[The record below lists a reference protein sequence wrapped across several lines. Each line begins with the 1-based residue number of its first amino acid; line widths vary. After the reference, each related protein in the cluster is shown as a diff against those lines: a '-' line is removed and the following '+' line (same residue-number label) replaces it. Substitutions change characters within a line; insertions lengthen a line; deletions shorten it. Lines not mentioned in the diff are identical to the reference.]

1 MTQFNSY
8 LTEEVVEDYSD
19 GIIGRREALRR
30 LGMLGVAAAVAVP
43 MLAACDTAG
52 VGGGA
57 QTATGSPAASDPAGP
72 PAQPTNRS
80 RSTVL
85 TTARCRV
92 RGPRP
97 RSLVV
102 RCWSC
107 TKTVASPITSVQ
119 WLGVSRRAVTRRSPL
134 TCSLRRAARRPS
146 GVRRRSPA

>member
-19 GIIGRREALRR
+19 GIIDRREALRR

-52 VGGGA
+52 VAVEHKRQPGA
-57 QTATGSPAASDPAGP
+57 QPLRIRLVHRRS
-72 PAQPTNRS
+72 QPNRS

-107 TKTVASPITSVQ
+107 TKTVASPITS
-119 WLGVSRRAVTRRSPL
+119 
-134 TCSLRRAARRPS
+134 
-146 GVRRRSPA
+146 